1 MWNDIWNLCGMNAE
15 RKTRNAIANQ
25 KRVGE
30 HAVNH
35 SKVMESKMARK
46 KSLPHIQGK
55 KKRRKR
61 VMV

>member
-1 MWNDIWNLCGMNAE
+1 MIFGMNAE

-46 KSLPHIQGK
+46 KSITSHPRQ